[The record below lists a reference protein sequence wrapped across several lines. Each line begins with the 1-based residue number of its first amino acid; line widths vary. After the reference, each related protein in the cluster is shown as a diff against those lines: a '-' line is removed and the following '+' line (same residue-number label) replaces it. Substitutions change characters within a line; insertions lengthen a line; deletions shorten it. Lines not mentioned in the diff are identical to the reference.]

1 MVEPDPGGA
10 LAASWMIPE
19 FLEISEI
26 FAIIFLSSILSGIS
40 VGFSGRAA
48 ALLDS
53 P

>member
-1 MVEPDPGGA
+1 MVEPDPGRA

-26 FAIIFLSSILSGIS
+26 FAIIFLSGIS
-40 VGFSGRAA
+40 VGSSGRAA

>member
-1 MVEPDPGGA
+1 MVEADPGRT
-10 LAASWMIPE
+10 LAASWMLPE

-26 FAIIFLSSILSGIS
+26 FAIIFLSGIS
-40 VGFSGRAA
+40 LGFSGRAA

>member
-10 LAASWMIPE
+10 LAASWMLPE

-26 FAIIFLSSILSGIS
+26 FAIIFLSGIS

-48 ALLDS
+48 ALLHGS
-53 P
+53 